1 MIQHSTRERLVAM
14 PMAAL
19 AGFVDAVAFLH
30 LGGYFVSFMTGN
42 TTRLGASI
50 AEANG
55 RMWLPALL
63 IVLFVSGVVAGTLV
77 RQAAVSRG
85 QGWVMVLVT
94 AMLALAGLA
103 SIAGFPW
110 LAMGALAVAMG
121 AENAVFERNGEVS
134 IGVTYMTGTLVKMG
148 QRIASALRGGSRTAW
163 AWYGLLWLGLALGA
177 VMGAGAFL
185 AFGLGA
191 IWIAVAVS
199 VTITVFF
206 FLPDPANETA

>member
-1 MIQHSTRERLVAM
+1 MIQHPTRERLVAM

-63 IVLFVSGVVAGTLV
+63 IVLFVSGVVAGTLA

-85 QGWVMVLVT
+85 QGWVMALVT

-185 AFGLGA
+185 ALGLGA
-191 IWIAVAVS
+191 IWIAVAIS

-206 FLPDPANETA
+206 FLLDPANETA